1 VGLRVMALW
10 VNFIWPFNEEGFS
23 LISKSPAKVVRDWA
37 HLGVHESVP
46 EDRLLSNELGRDVCK
61 LCECRI

>member
-1 VGLRVMALW
+1 MTLRVNL
-10 VNFIWPFNEEGFS
+10 IGPFNEEGFR
-23 LISKSPAKVVRDWA
+23 LISKSPAKVVRDRA

-46 EDRLLSNELGRDVCK
+46 EDGLLTNELGRDVCK